1 MREINEAYHILS
13 DSTSRTEYHKKWLAN
28 FTNRSS
34 FVSSMSF
41 SNRGI
46 VSASPKDILDQFFH
60 AMLTKNWENAYSC
73 LTLEDQTHI
82 TLNQF
87 KEWKEAVSSCYEM
100 QDYRIQPYK
109 I

>member
-46 VSASPKDILDQFFH
+46 VSASPKDILDQFFMQCSLKTGKMRIH
-60 AMLTKNWENAYSC
+60 AL
-73 LTLEDQTHI
+73 L
-82 TLNQF
+82 
-87 KEWKEAVSSCYEM
+87 
-100 QDYRIQPYK
+100 
-109 I
+109 